1 MDWLD
6 YRQALGL
13 SFNDDQK
20 KNLFIKRI
28 EVFMRS
34 GKRYSFTE
42 RDEIAFAY
50 MIGED
55 YLPSDRKSFNFCLDE
70 ELVGLQKVWPYLK
83 KHTDNFLDFLATLVA
98 FINTYKG
105 KNSDKI
111 AVFSAIKGAL
121 NDCHIDFEIVKDSD
135 GDFIF
140 PKGAKELD
148 DALVSQPLEWLSA
161 YPMAQK
167 TFIIALKQY
176 SEGIYIRDVADN
188 LRKALEAF
196 LQEFLGNE
204 KNLETNKNEI
214 CKYLGSQGVDTGIS
228 GLFQPL
234 LNAYKNIND
243 RIAKHNDAVDKKLL
257 EFLLYQTGVLIR
269 MVVVIKM
276 GENSHEV

>member
-50 MIGED
+50 MIGET
-55 YLPSDRKSFNFCLDE
+55 YLPSDREPLAFCLDE

-148 DALVSQPLEWLSA
+148 DALVSEPLDWLA
-161 YPMAQK
+161 D
-167 TFIIALKQY
+167 Y
-176 SEGIYIRDVADN
+176 SES
-188 LRKALEAF
+188 RKAFVKAL
-196 LQEFLGNE
+196 
-204 KNLETNKNEI
+204 
-214 CKYLGSQGVDTGIS
+214 
-228 GLFQPL
+228 
-234 LNAYKNIND
+234 
-243 RIAKHNDAVDKKLL
+243 
-257 EFLLYQTGVLIR
+257 
-269 MVVVIKM
+269 
-276 GENSHEV
+276 

>member
-50 MIGED
+50 MIGET
-55 YLPSDRKSFNFCLDE
+55 YLPSDREPLAFCLDE

-121 NDCHIDFEIVKDSD
+121 NDCHIEFEIVKDSD

-148 DALVSQPLEWLSA
+148 DALVSELIILSRA
-161 YPMAQK
+161 RH
-167 TFIIALKQY
+167 L
-176 SEGIYIRDVADN
+176 
-188 LRKALEAF
+188 
-196 LQEFLGNE
+196 
-204 KNLETNKNEI
+204 
-214 CKYLGSQGVDTGIS
+214 
-228 GLFQPL
+228 
-234 LNAYKNIND
+234 
-243 RIAKHNDAVDKKLL
+243 
-257 EFLLYQTGVLIR
+257 
-269 MVVVIKM
+269 
-276 GENSHEV
+276 